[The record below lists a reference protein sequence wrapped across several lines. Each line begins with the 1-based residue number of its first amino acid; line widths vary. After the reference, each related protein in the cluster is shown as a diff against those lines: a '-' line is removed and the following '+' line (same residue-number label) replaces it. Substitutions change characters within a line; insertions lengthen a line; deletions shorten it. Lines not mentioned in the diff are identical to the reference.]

1 MVPRVVLP
9 RGEFLLLLGPLIEPK
24 KAYLCI
30 IKTLFMKHKTLLL
43 TFLVL
48 LPAFLFAG
56 EGMWIPMLL
65 QYNEKEMQE
74 MGMKITADDI
84 YSINHSSLKDAIVL
98 FGGGC
103 TGEIVSDLGLLLTN
117 HHCGYDYIQKHSSV
131 EHDYLTNGFWA
142 MNRGEE
148 LPCPGLSVI
157 FLREMRDV
165 TDQVLKGVSI
175 DMPEDERQ
183 ALVDKNMKSIIAS
196 VEKETPYKVSIK
208 PYFLGNEYY
217 LLLNEVYTDV
227 RLVGCPP
234 SNIGKFGGDTDNWV
248 WPRHT
253 GDFSVFR
260 VYADKDGH
268 PAVYDKDN
276 VPYKPA
282 KHLDISLK
290 GAEEGDFAFVFGYP
304 ARTNEYLPAVAVDQ
318 EANVIDPI
326 MVDLRGK
333 VLDIYNK
340 YQEQDPKVRI
350 QYASKHA
357 GLGNGWKKWMGVTE
371 GINHF
376 HGVQKK
382 HDYENR
388 FQKWVLES
396 RSRHIYVDLLR
407 QFKDNYK
414 ALEPYELAYTYLTE
428 AGLRIELVSF
438 AGRFARLAEV
448 TKDTPQDKVDQMVA
462 NLKTSSAAFFKDY
475 YEPIDREVAVMA
487 LNEYLKAQ
495 PADFRPGF
503 LNDIKDVNEYVDKL
517 FAKSMFTDQA
527 KVNELLN
534 NFSVNKAKKLQK
546 DPALQAYESLM
557 GFFVDEVYKPNATIT
572 ANIDR
577 LRRIYMKG
585 QMEMEPEKRFS
596 PDANF
601 TLRVT
606 YGKVEGF
613 KPKDGM
619 KYKHF
624 TTLEG
629 IMQKGNPDIY
639 DYVVEPRLKELYNKK
654 DYGRYADKD
663 GTMHVAFTASVHT
676 TGGNSGSPILNAEGQ
691 LLGLNFD
698 RCWEG
703 TMSDLIYDPDICR
716 NISVDIRYVLFII
729 DKFAGAG
736 HLVDEMTIVE

>member
-1 MVPRVVLP
+1 MKR
-9 RGEFLLLLGPLIEPK
+9 LLLSFAI
-24 KAYLCI
+24 
-30 IKTLFMKHKTLLL
+30 LL
-43 TFLVL
+43 TS
-48 LPAFLFAG
+48 AMAFAG

-65 QYNEKEMQE
+65 QHNEKEMQE
-74 MGMKITADDI
+74 MGMRITADDI

-103 TGEIVSDLGLLLTN
+103 TGEIVSDYGLLLTN
-117 HHCGYDYIQKHSSV
+117 HHCGYDYIQQHSSV
-131 EHDYLTNGFWA
+131 EHDYLTDGFWA
-142 MNRGEE
+142 MDRSQE

-165 TDQVLKGVSI
+165 TSEVLYQVTD
-175 DMPEDERQ
+175 DMTEEKRQ
-183 ALVDKNMKSIIAS
+183 ANIAENMKRIIAE
-196 VEKETPYKVSIK
+196 VEKETQYKVSIK
-208 PYFLGNEYY
+208 PFFLGNEYY

-268 PAVYDKDN
+268 PAKYSQDN

-282 KHLDISLK
+282 KHLEISLK
-290 GAEEGDFAFVFGYP
+290 GADEGDFAFVFGYP
-304 ARTNEYLPAVAVDQ
+304 ANTNEYLPAIAVDQ

-326 MVDLRGK
+326 AVDLRGK
-333 VLDIYNK
+333 ILDIYNQ
-340 YQEQDPKVRI
+340 YQEQDKKVRI

-382 HDYENR
+382 EAYEREFQDWALGARNR
-388 FQKWVLES
+388 YMY
-396 RSRHIYVDLLR
+396 IDLLKN
-407 QFKDNYK
+407 FKEQYQ
-414 ALEPYELAYTYLTE
+414 ALEPYRVAQTYLTN
-428 AGLRIELVSF
+428 AGMNIEVISF
-438 AGRFARLAEV
+438 AGSFNRLLQV
-448 TKDTPQDKVDQMVA
+448 TKDTPQEEVDKMIA
-462 NLKTSSAAFFKDY
+462 SLKNITKDFFKDY
-475 YEPIDREVAVMA
+475 YQPIDEDVAKAM
-487 LNEYLKAQ
+487 LTEYLNHQ

-503 LNDIKDVNEYVDKL
+503 LNEITDVNAYVEKL
-517 FAKSMFTDQA
+517 FDKTMFVSEE
-527 KVNELLN
+527 KVNAYLDG
-534 NFSVNKAKKLQK
+534 FKASKAKKLLK
-546 DPALQAYESLM
+546 DPAMKAYQSLM
-557 GFFVDEVYKPNATIT
+557 GFYRYEIMPKVNPINKELS
-572 ANIDR
+572 R
-577 LRRIYMKG
+577 LQRVYMKG
-585 QMEMEPEKRFS
+585 QMAMEPEKRFS

-606 YGKVEGF
+606 YGRVEGF
-613 KPKDGM
+613 KPQDG
-619 KYKHF
+619 KNFRHF

-629 IMQKGNPDIY
+629 IMEKENPDIY
-639 DYVVEPRLKELYNKK
+639 DYVVEPKLKELYRRK

-676 TGGNSGSPILNAEGQ
+676 TGGNSGSPILNADGQ

-729 DKFAGAG
+729 DKFAGAKN
-736 HLVDEMTIVE
+736 LIAEMDIIE

>member
-1 MVPRVVLP
+1 MKR
-9 RGEFLLLLGPLIEPK
+9 LLLSFAI
-24 KAYLCI
+24 
-30 IKTLFMKHKTLLL
+30 LL
-43 TFLVL
+43 TS
-48 LPAFLFAG
+48 AMAFAG

-65 QYNEKEMQE
+65 QHNEKEMQE
-74 MGMKITADDI
+74 MGMRITADDI

-103 TGEIVSDLGLLLTN
+103 TGEIVSDYGLLLTN
-117 HHCGYDYIQKHSSV
+117 HHCGYDYIQQHSSV
-131 EHDYLTNGFWA
+131 EHDYLTDGFWA
-142 MNRGEE
+142 MDRSQE

-165 TDQVLKGVSI
+165 TSEVLYQVTD
-175 DMPEDERQ
+175 DMTEEKRQ
-183 ALVDKNMKSIIAS
+183 ASIAENMKRIIAE
-196 VEKETPYKVSIK
+196 VEKETQYKVSIK
-208 PYFLGNEYY
+208 PFFLGNEYY

-268 PAVYDKDN
+268 PAKYSQDN

-282 KHLDISLK
+282 KHLEISMK
-290 GAEEGDFAFVFGYP
+290 GADEGDFAFVFGYP
-304 ARTNEYLPAVAVDQ
+304 ANTNEYLPAIAVDQ

-326 MVDLRGK
+326 AVDLRGK
-333 VLDIYNK
+333 ILDIYNQ
-340 YQEQDPKVRI
+340 YQEQDKKVRI

-382 HDYENR
+382 EAYEREFQDWALGARNR
-388 FQKWVLES
+388 YMY
-396 RSRHIYVDLLR
+396 IDLLKN
-407 QFKDNYK
+407 FKEQYQ
-414 ALEPYELAYTYLTE
+414 ALEPYRVAQTYLTN
-428 AGLRIELVSF
+428 AGMNIEVISF
-438 AGRFARLAEV
+438 AGSFNRLLQV
-448 TKDTPQDKVDQMVA
+448 TKDTPQEEVDKMIA
-462 NLKTSSAAFFKDY
+462 SLKNITKDFFKDY
-475 YEPIDREVAVMA
+475 YQPIDEDVAKAM
-487 LNEYLKAQ
+487 LTEYLNHQ

-503 LNDIKDVNEYVDKL
+503 LNEITDVNAYVEKL
-517 FAKSMFTDQA
+517 FDKTMFVSEE
-527 KVNELLN
+527 KVNAYLDG
-534 NFSVNKAKKLQK
+534 FKASKAKKLLK
-546 DPALQAYESLM
+546 DPAMKAYQSLM
-557 GFFVDEVYKPNATIT
+557 GFYRYEIMPKVNPINKELS
-572 ANIDR
+572 R
-577 LRRIYMKG
+577 LQRVYMKG
-585 QMEMEPEKRFS
+585 QMAMEPEKRFS

-606 YGKVEGF
+606 YGRVEGF
-613 KPKDGM
+613 KPQDG
-619 KYKHF
+619 KNFRHF

-629 IMQKGNPDIY
+629 IMEKENPDIY
-639 DYVVEPRLKELYNKK
+639 DYVVEPKLKELYRRK

-676 TGGNSGSPILNAEGQ
+676 TGGNSGSPILNADGQ

-729 DKFAGAG
+729 DKFAGAKN
-736 HLVDEMTIVE
+736 LIAEMDIIE

>member
-1 MVPRVVLP
+1 MKRF
-9 RGEFLLLLGPLIEPK
+9 RLLT
-24 KAYLCI
+24 
-30 IKTLFMKHKTLLL
+30 TLFILFPT
-43 TFLVL
+43 
-48 LPAFLFAG
+48 FLFAG

-74 MGMKITADDI
+74 MGMRITAEDI

-103 TGEIVSDLGLLLTN
+103 TGEIVSDYGLLLTN
-117 HHCGYDYIQKHSSV
+117 HHCGYDDIQKHSSV

-142 MNRGEE
+142 MNRSEE

-165 TDQVLKGVSI
+165 TDRVLAGTNI

-183 ALVDKNMKSIIAS
+183 AIINKNMKQVIAE
-196 VEKETPYKVSIK
+196 VEKETTYKASIK
-208 PYFLGNEYY
+208 PFFLGNEYY
-217 LLLNEVYTDV
+217 LLLNETYTDV

-253 GDFSVFR
+253 GDFSIFR

-268 PAVYDKDN
+268 PADYSRDN

-290 GAEEGDFAFVFGYP
+290 GANEGDFAFVFGYP

-318 EANVIDPI
+318 EANLIDPI

-350 QYASKHA
+350 QYAAKHA
-357 GLGNGWKKWMGVTE
+357 GIGNGWKKWMGVTE

-376 HGVQKK
+376 HGIEKK
-382 HDYENR
+382 NDYETR
-388 FQKWVLES
+388 FYDWAMQS
-396 RSRHIYVDLLR
+396 RSRYMYVNLLK
-407 QFKDNYK
+407 QFKDSYTELK
-414 ALEPYELAYTYLTE
+414 PYQLAYTYMAE
-428 AGLRIELVSF
+428 AGMRIELINF
-438 AGRFARLAEV
+438 AGRFARLADMD
-448 TKDTPQDKVDQMVA
+448 KDTPQEQIDNMIASLKSTAA
-462 NLKTSSAAFFKDY
+462 NFFKDY
-475 YEPIDREVAVMA
+475 YMPIDKEVAAMM
-487 LNEYLKAQ
+487 LKEYLKAQ
-495 PADFRPGF
+495 PADFRPSF
-503 LNDIKDVNEYVDKL
+503 LNDIKDVDEFVEQMFK
-517 FAKSMFTDQA
+517 KSMFTDEA
-527 KVNELLN
+527 RVNDYLDNFKPSKV
-534 NFSVNKAKKLQK
+534 KKLQN
-546 DPALQAYESLM
+546 DPAMKAYQSLI
-557 GFFVDEVYKPNATIT
+557 GFYRDEVYDHIVSIN

-613 KPKDGM
+613 KPQDG
-619 KYKHF
+619 KTYRHF

-629 IMQKGNPDIY
+629 IMQKENPDIY
-639 DYVVEPRLKELYNKK
+639 DYVVEPRLKQLYNTK

-676 TGGNSGSPILNAEGQ
+676 TGGNSGSPILNADGQ

-736 HLVDEMTIVE
+736 HLIDEMTIVE

>member
-1 MVPRVVLP
+1 
-9 RGEFLLLLGPLIEPK
+9 
-24 KAYLCI
+24 
-30 IKTLFMKHKTLLL
+30 MKHLHYIITLIL
-43 TFLVL
+43 TLSVGI
-48 LPAFLFAG
+48 AKAG

-74 MGMKITADDI
+74 MGMRITADDI

-103 TGEIVSDLGLLLTN
+103 TGEIVSDQGLLLTN
-117 HHCGYDYIQKHSSV
+117 HHCGYGYIQKHSSV

-165 TDQVLKGVSI
+165 TEKILYNIDV

-183 ALVDKNMKSIIAS
+183 AKIDENMKKLIAKF
-196 VEKETPYKVSIK
+196 EKETNYKVSIK
-208 PYFLGNEYY
+208 PFFLGNEYY
-217 LLLNEVYTDV
+217 LLFNEEYTDV

-290 GAEEGDFAFVFGYP
+290 GADEGDFAFVFGYP

-318 EANVIDPI
+318 EANLIDPI
-326 MVDLRGK
+326 TVDLRGK

-350 QYASKHA
+350 QYAAKHA
-357 GLGNGWKKWMGVTE
+357 NIGNGWKKWMGVTE

-376 HGVQKK
+376 HGVEKK
-382 HDYENR
+382 QAFEKDFYDWAM
-388 FQKWVLES
+388 QS
-396 RSRHIYVDLLR
+396 RSRYMYVNLLR
-407 QFKDNYK
+407 QFDESYK
-414 ALEPYELAYTYLTE
+414 QLEPYELAYTYLAE

-438 AGRFARLAEV
+438 AGRFARLSEV
-448 TKDTPQDKVDQMVA
+448 TKDTPQEDIDKMVN
-462 NLKTSSAAFFKDY
+462 NLKPTVESFFKDY
-475 YEPIDREVAVMA
+475 YAPIDKEVAAM
-487 LNEYLKAQ
+487 LLKEYLKAQ
-495 PADFRPGF
+495 PAEFRPAF
-503 LNDIKDVNEYVDKL
+503 LNDIKDVDEYVDKL
-517 FAKSMFTDQA
+517 FTKSIFTDES
-527 KVNELLN
+527 KVNDLLD
-534 NFSVNKAKKLQK
+534 NFKANKAKKLAN
-546 DPALQAYESLM
+546 DPALKVYQSLI
-557 GFFVDEVYKPNATIT
+557 GFYRNEVYDHISSIN

-577 LRRIYMKG
+577 LRRVYMKG
-585 QMEMEPEKRFS
+585 QMEMQPEKRLF

-606 YGKVEGF
+606 YGKIEGF
-613 KPKDGM
+613 KPQDG
-619 KYKHF
+619 KTYRHF

-629 IMQKGNPDIY
+629 IMEKENPDIY
-639 DYVVEPRLKELYNKK
+639 DYVVEPRLKELYNRK

-676 TGGNSGSPILNAEGQ
+676 TGGNSGSPILNADGQ

-729 DKFAGAG
+729 DKFAGAS
-736 HLVDEMTIVE
+736 HLIDEMTIVE

>member
-1 MVPRVVLP
+1 
-9 RGEFLLLLGPLIEPK
+9 
-24 KAYLCI
+24 
-30 IKTLFMKHKTLLL
+30 MKRLHIFTLL
-43 TFLVL
+43 FVIF
-48 LPAFLFAG
+48 PSFLFAG

-74 MGMKITADDI
+74 MGMRITADDI

-103 TGEIVSDLGLLLTN
+103 TGEIVSNQGLLLTN

-165 TDQVLKGVSI
+165 TEKILHNIDI

-183 ALVDKNMKSIIAS
+183 AKIDENVKKLVAEF
-196 VEKETPYKVSIK
+196 EKQTDYKVSIK
-208 PYFLGNEYY
+208 PFFLGNEYY
-217 LLLNEVYTDV
+217 MLFNETYTDV

-253 GDFSVFR
+253 GDFSIFR

-268 PAVYDKDN
+268 PAAYSEDN

-318 EANVIDPI
+318 EANLIDPVT
-326 MVDLRGK
+326 VDLRGK
-333 VLDIYNK
+333 VLDIYNR

-357 GLGNGWKKWMGVTE
+357 GIGNGWKKWMGVTE

-376 HGVQKK
+376 RGVEKK
-382 HDYENR
+382 EAYEKGFQEWALAARNR
-388 FQKWVLES
+388 YMY
-396 RSRHIYVDLLR
+396 IDLLR

-414 ALEPYELAYTYLTE
+414 QLEPYQLAYTYVAE

-438 AGRFARLAEV
+438 AGRFARLSEV
-448 TKDTPQDKVDQMVA
+448 TKDTPQEDIDRMLHQ
-462 NLKTSSAAFFKDY
+462 LKGTSENFFKDY
-475 YEPIDREVAVMA
+475 YEPIDRDVAKM
-487 LNEYLKAQ
+487 LLKEYLEAQ
-495 PADFRPGF
+495 STDFRPTF
-503 LNDIKDVNEYVDKL
+503 LNDIKDVDSYVDKL
-517 FAKSMFTDQA
+517 FDKTMFTDEA
-527 KVNELLN
+527 KVTALLD
-534 NFSVNKAKKLQK
+534 NFKAKDAKKLAN
-546 DPALQAYESLM
+546 DPAMKVYQSLI
-557 GFFVDEVYKPNATIT
+557 GFFRNEVHGKMASIT
-572 ANIDR
+572 ADNDR

-585 QMEMEPEKRFS
+585 QMEMQPEKRFS

-606 YGKVEGF
+606 YGRVEGF
-613 KPKDGM
+613 RPKDGM

-629 IMQKGNPDIY
+629 IMQKENPDIY

-676 TGGNSGSPILNAEGQ
+676 TGGNSGSPILNADGQ

-736 HLVDEMTIVE
+736 HLIDEMTIVE

>member
-1 MVPRVVLP
+1 MKR
-9 RGEFLLLLGPLIEPK
+9 LLLSFAI
-24 KAYLCI
+24 
-30 IKTLFMKHKTLLL
+30 LL
-43 TFLVL
+43 TS
-48 LPAFLFAG
+48 AMAFAG

-65 QYNEKEMQE
+65 QHNEKEMQE
-74 MGMKITADDI
+74 MGMRITADDI

-103 TGEIVSDLGLLLTN
+103 TGEIVSDYGLLLTN
-117 HHCGYDYIQKHSSV
+117 HHCGYDYIQQHSSV
-131 EHDYLTNGFWA
+131 EHDYLTDGFWA
-142 MNRGEE
+142 MDRSQE

-165 TDQVLKGVSI
+165 TSEMLYQVTD
-175 DMPEDERQ
+175 DMTEEKRQ
-183 ALVDKNMKSIIAS
+183 ASIAENMKRIIAE
-196 VEKETPYKVSIK
+196 VEKETQYKVSIK
-208 PYFLGNEYY
+208 PFFLGNEYY

-268 PAVYDKDN
+268 PAKYSQDN

-282 KHLDISLK
+282 KHLEISLK
-290 GAEEGDFAFVFGYP
+290 GADEGDFAFVFGYP
-304 ARTNEYLPAVAVDQ
+304 ANTNEYLPAIAVDQ

-326 MVDLRGK
+326 AVDLRGK
-333 VLDIYNK
+333 ILDIYNQ
-340 YQEQDPKVRI
+340 YQEQDKKVRI

-382 HDYENR
+382 EAYEREFQDWALGARNR
-388 FQKWVLES
+388 YMY
-396 RSRHIYVDLLR
+396 IDLLKN
-407 QFKDNYK
+407 FKEQYQ
-414 ALEPYELAYTYLTE
+414 ALEPYRVAQTYLTN
-428 AGLRIELVSF
+428 AGMNIEVISF
-438 AGRFARLAEV
+438 AGSFNRLLQV
-448 TKDTPQDKVDQMVA
+448 TKDTPQEEVDKMIA
-462 NLKTSSAAFFKDY
+462 SLKNITKDFFKDY
-475 YEPIDREVAVMA
+475 YQPIDEDVAKAM
-487 LNEYLKAQ
+487 LTEYLNHQ

-503 LNDIKDVNEYVDKL
+503 LNEITDVNAYVEKL
-517 FAKSMFTDQA
+517 FDKTMFVSEE
-527 KVNELLN
+527 KVNAYLDG
-534 NFSVNKAKKLQK
+534 FKASKAKKLLK
-546 DPALQAYESLM
+546 DPAMKAYQSLM
-557 GFFVDEVYKPNATIT
+557 GFYRYEIMPKVNPINKELS
-572 ANIDR
+572 R
-577 LRRIYMKG
+577 LQRVYMKG
-585 QMEMEPEKRFS
+585 QMAMEPEKRFS

-606 YGKVEGF
+606 YGRVEGF
-613 KPKDGM
+613 KPQDG
-619 KYKHF
+619 KNFRHF

-629 IMQKGNPDIY
+629 IMEKENPDIY
-639 DYVVEPRLKELYNKK
+639 DYVVEPKLKELYRRK

-676 TGGNSGSPILNAEGQ
+676 TGGNSGSPILNADGQ

-729 DKFAGAG
+729 DKFAGAKN
-736 HLVDEMTIVE
+736 LIAEMDIIE

>member
-1 MVPRVVLP
+1 
-9 RGEFLLLLGPLIEPK
+9 
-24 KAYLCI
+24 
-30 IKTLFMKHKTLLL
+30 
-43 TFLVL
+43 
-48 LPAFLFAG
+48 
-56 EGMWIPMLL
+56 
-65 QYNEKEMQE
+65 
-74 MGMKITADDI
+74 
-84 YSINHSSLKDAIVL
+84 
-98 FGGGC
+98 
-103 TGEIVSDLGLLLTN
+103 
-117 HHCGYDYIQKHSSV
+117 
-131 EHDYLTNGFWA
+131 
-142 MNRGEE
+142 
-148 LPCPGLSVI
+148 
-157 FLREMRDV
+157 
-165 TDQVLKGVSI
+165 
-175 DMPEDERQ
+175 
-183 ALVDKNMKSIIAS
+183 
-196 VEKETPYKVSIK
+196 
-208 PYFLGNEYY
+208 LGNEYY

-253 GDFSVFR
+253 GDFSIFR
-260 VYADKDGH
+260 VYADKDSH

-318 EANVIDPI
+318 EANLIDPI

-333 VLDIYNK
+333 VLNIYNK

-388 FQKWVLES
+388 FYNWVMES
-396 RSRHIYVDLLR
+396 RSRYMYANLLKD
-407 QFKDNYK
+407 FKQNYME
-414 ALEPYELAYTYLTE
+414 LEPYELAYTYLAE

-438 AGRFARLAEV
+438 AGRFTRLSEV
-448 TKDTPQDKVDQMVA
+448 TKDTPQENIDKMIA
-462 NLKTSSAAFFKDY
+462 NLKASSASFYKDY
-475 YEPIDREVAVMA
+475 YEPIDREVAAM
-487 LNEYLKAQ
+487 LLKEYLKAQ
-495 PADFRPGF
+495 PADFRPDF
-503 LNDIKDVNEYVDKL
+503 LNDIKDVDEYVDKL
-517 FAKSMFTDQA
+517 FTKSMFTDQA
-527 KVNELLN
+527 KVNELLD
-534 NFSVNKAKKLQK
+534 NFKPNKAKKLAN
-546 DPALQAYESLM
+546 DPAMQVYQSLI
-557 GFFVDEVYKPNATIT
+557 GFYRNEVYDHISSLN

-619 KYKHF
+619 KYRHF

-629 IMQKGNPDIY
+629 IMQKENPDIY

-663 GTMHVAFTASVHT
+663 GSMHVAFTASVHT

-736 HLVDEMTIVE
+736 HLIDEMTIVE

>member
-1 MVPRVVLP
+1 MKRL
-9 RGEFLLLLGPLIEPK
+9 RLL
-24 KAYLCI
+24 
-30 IKTLFMKHKTLLL
+30 TTLLVL
-43 TFLVL
+43 FPTFLI
-48 LPAFLFAG
+48 AG

-74 MGMKITADDI
+74 MGMRITAEDI

-103 TGEIVSDLGLLLTN
+103 TGEIVSDFGLLLTN
-117 HHCGYDYIQKHSSV
+117 HHCGYDDIQKHSSV

-165 TDQVLKGVSI
+165 TDRVLVGTNI

-183 ALVDKNMKSIIAS
+183 AIINKNMKQVIAE
-196 VEKETPYKVSIK
+196 VEKETTYKASIK
-208 PYFLGNEYY
+208 PFFLGNEYY
-217 LLLNEVYTDV
+217 LLLNETYTDV

-253 GDFSVFR
+253 GDFSIFR

-268 PAVYDKDN
+268 PADYSRDN

-290 GAEEGDFAFVFGYP
+290 GADEGDFAFVFGYP

-318 EANVIDPI
+318 EANLIDPI

-350 QYASKHA
+350 QYAAKHA
-357 GLGNGWKKWMGVTE
+357 SIGNGWKKWMGVTE

-376 HGVQKK
+376 HGIEKK
-382 HDYENR
+382 NDYETR
-388 FQKWVLES
+388 FHDWAMQS
-396 RSRHIYVDLLR
+396 RSRYMYVNLLK
-407 QFKDNYK
+407 QFKDSYTELK
-414 ALEPYELAYTYLTE
+414 PYQLAYTYLAE
-428 AGLRIELVSF
+428 AGLRIELINF
-438 AGRFARLAEV
+438 AGRFENLADV
-448 TKDTPQDKVDQMVA
+448 TKDTPQDEIDRMRRQ
-462 NLKTSSAAFFKDY
+462 LKGSAANFFKNY
-475 YEPIDREVAVMA
+475 HAPIDKEVAAM
-487 LNEYLKAQ
+487 LLKEYIKAQ
-495 PADFRPGF
+495 PADFRPDF
-503 LNDIKDVNEYVDKL
+503 LNDIKDVDAYVDNL
-517 FAKSMFTDQA
+517 FAKSIFADEA
-527 KVNELLN
+527 KLNDLLD
-534 NFSVNKAKKLQK
+534 NFKPNKAKKMQN
-546 DPALQAYESLM
+546 DPAMKAYQSLI
-557 GFFVDEVYKPNATIT
+557 GFYRDEVYDPIVGIN

-585 QMEMEPEKRFS
+585 QMEMEPDKRFS

-613 KPKDGM
+613 KPQDG
-619 KYKHF
+619 KTYKHF

-629 IMQKGNPDIY
+629 IMQKENPDIY
-639 DYVVEPRLKELYNKK
+639 DYVVEPRLKQLYNTK

-676 TGGNSGSPILNAEGQ
+676 TGGNSGSPILNADGQ

-729 DKFAGAG
+729 DKFAGAS
-736 HLVDEMTIVE
+736 HLIDEMTIVE

>member
-1 MVPRVVLP
+1 MKKFRLLFF
-9 RGEFLLLLGPLIEPK
+9 FLIVSVT
-24 KAYLCI
+24 A
-30 IKTLFMKHKTLLL
+30 
-43 TFLVL
+43 
-48 LPAFLFAG
+48 FAG

-74 MGMKITADDI
+74 MGMRITADDI

-103 TGEIVSDLGLLLTN
+103 TGEIVSDYGLLLTN

-131 EHDYLTNGFWA
+131 EHDYLTDGFWA
-142 MNRGEE
+142 MDRSQE

-165 TDQVLKGVSI
+165 TDQVLYQVTD
-175 DMPEDERQ
+175 DMTEAKRQ
-183 ALVDKNMKSIIAS
+183 ANISENMKRIIAE
-196 VEKETPYKVSIK
+196 VEKETSYKVSIK
-208 PYFLGNEYY
+208 PFFLGNQYY

-268 PAVYDKDN
+268 PADYSADN
-276 VPYKPA
+276 IPYKPA
-282 KHLDISLK
+282 QHLEISLK
-290 GAEEGDFAFVFGYP
+290 GADEGDFAFVFGYP
-304 ARTNEYLPAVAVDQ
+304 ARTSEYLPAIAVDQ

-326 MVDLRGK
+326 AVDLRGK
-333 VLDIYNK
+333 ILDIYNE
-340 YQEQDPKVRI
+340 YQEQDKKVRI

-357 GLGNGWKKWMGVTE
+357 GLGNGWKKWMGVIE

-376 HGVQKK
+376 HGVEKK
-382 HDYENR
+382 QAYEKTFMDWCNA
-388 FQKWVLES
+388 S
-396 RSRHIYVDLLR
+396 RQRYAYIGLLR
-407 QFKDNYK
+407 AFEKQYK
-414 ALEPYELAYTYLTE
+414 ALEPYRVAYTYFTN
-428 AGLRIELVSF
+428 AGLNIELIEF
-438 AGRFARLAEV
+438 AGSFNRLSQV
-448 TKDTPQDKVDQMVA
+448 TKETPQEEIDKQVA
-462 NLKTSSAAFFKDY
+462 SLKKATEAFFKDY
-475 YEPIDREVAVMA
+475 YQPIDEAVAKRM
-487 LNEYLKAQ
+487 LTEYLKQ
-495 PADFRPGF
+495 PADFRPAF
-503 LNDIKDVNEYVDKL
+503 LNDIKDVDAFVEQL
-517 FAKSMFTDQA
+517 FQKSMFVSQD
-527 KVNELLN
+527 KVNAFLDG
-534 NFSVNKAKKLQK
+534 FKASKAKKLQK
-546 DPALQAYESLM
+546 DPALKAFQSMLDFYVKDVNPKMAPINKELDSLQ
-557 GFFVDEVYKPNATIT
+557 
-572 ANIDR
+572 R
-577 LRRIYMKG
+577 LYMRG
-585 QMEMEPEKRFS
+585 QMLMEPERRFS

-613 KPKDGM
+613 KPQDG
-619 KYKHF
+619 KQYRHF

-629 IMQKGNPDIY
+629 IMEKENPDIY
-639 DYVVEPRLKELYNKK
+639 DYVVEPKLKELYRKK

-676 TGGNSGSPILNAEGQ
+676 TGGNSGSPILNADGQ

-703 TMSDLIYDPDICR
+703 TMSDLVYDPAICR

-729 DKFAGAG
+729 DKFAGAK
-736 HLVDEMTIVE
+736 HLVDEMTIAE

>member
-1 MVPRVVLP
+1 MKRIT
-9 RGEFLLLLGPLIEPK
+9 LI
-24 KAYLCI
+24 I
-30 IKTLFMKHKTLLL
+30 TLILTLS
-43 TFLVL
+43 VGIVR
-48 LPAFLFAG
+48 AG

-74 MGMKITADDI
+74 MGMKITAEDI

-103 TGEIVSDLGLLLTN
+103 TGEIVSDYGLLLTN
-117 HHCGYDYIQKHSSV
+117 HHCGYDYIQRHSSV

-165 TDQVLKGVSI
+165 TEQVLEGVTV
-175 DMPEDERQ
+175 DMPEAERKAKIDE
-183 ALVDKNMKSIIAS
+183 NMKKLVTAF
-196 VEKETPYKVSIK
+196 EKETKYKVSIK
-208 PYFLGNEYY
+208 PFFLGNEYY
-217 LLLNEVYTDV
+217 VLFNEVYTDV

-253 GDFSVFR
+253 GDFSIFR

-318 EANVIDPI
+318 EANLIDPI

-333 VLDIYNK
+333 VLNIYNK

-376 HGVQKK
+376 HGVEKK
-382 HDYENR
+382 RDYENR
-388 FQKWVLES
+388 FYDWVMQS
-396 RSRHIYVDLLR
+396 RSRYMYANLLKD
-407 QFKDNYK
+407 FKQNYK
-414 ALEPYELAYTYLTE
+414 ELEPYELAYTYMAE
-428 AGLRIELVSF
+428 AGLRIELVNF
-438 AGRFARLAEV
+438 AGRFGRLSEV
-448 TKDTPQDKVDQMVA
+448 TKDTPQENIDKMVA
-462 NLKTSSAAFFKDY
+462 NLKASSASFYKDY
-475 YEPIDREVAVMA
+475 YEPIDREVAAM
-487 LNEYLKAQ
+487 LLSEYLKAQ
-495 PADFRPGF
+495 PADFRPAF
-503 LNDIKDVNEYVDKL
+503 LNDIKDVNEFVDKL
-517 FAKSMFTDQA
+517 FAKSMFTDEQ
-527 KVNELLN
+527 KVNALLD
-534 NFSVNKAKKLQK
+534 NFKVKDAKKLAN
-546 DPALQAYESLM
+546 DPAMQVYQSLI
-557 GFFVDEVYKPNATIT
+557 GFYRSEVSDHISSLNAD
-572 ANIDR
+572 IDR

-613 KPKDGM
+613 RPKDGM

-629 IMQKGNPDIY
+629 IMQKENPDIY
-639 DYVVEPRLKELYNKK
+639 DYVVEPRLKQLYNNK

-676 TGGNSGSPILNAEGQ
+676 TGGNSGNPILNAEGQ

-736 HLVDEMTIVE
+736 HLIDEMTIVE

>member
-1 MVPRVVLP
+1 MKKLP
-9 RGEFLLLLGPLIEPK
+9 FL
-24 KAYLCI
+24 
-30 IKTLFMKHKTLLL
+30 TLL
-43 TFLVL
+43 VL
-48 LPAFLFAG
+48 FPAFLFAG

-74 MGMKITADDI
+74 MGMRITADDI

-103 TGEIVSDLGLLLTN
+103 TGEIVSDQGLLLTN
-117 HHCGYDYIQKHSSV
+117 HHCGYGYIQRHSSV

-142 MNRGEE
+142 MNRDEE

-165 TDQVLKGVSI
+165 TAQVLDGI
-175 DMPEDERQ
+175 DIEMAEADRQ
-183 ALVDKNMKSIIAS
+183 AKVDANIKKIVAA
-196 VEKETPYKVSIK
+196 VEKETAYKVSVK
-208 PYFLGNEYY
+208 PFFLGNEYY
-217 LLLNEVYTDV
+217 LLLEETYTDV

-253 GDFSVFR
+253 GDFSIFR

-268 PAVYDKDN
+268 PADYSHDN

-290 GAEEGDFAFVFGYP
+290 GADEGDFAFVFGYP
-304 ARTNEYLPAVAVDQ
+304 ARTSEYLPAVAVDQ

-326 MVDLRGK
+326 VVDLRGK

-357 GLGNGWKKWMGVTE
+357 GIGNGWKKWMGVTE

-376 HGVQKK
+376 HGVEKK
-382 HDYENR
+382 HAFEGEFQQWVVGARNR
-388 FQKWVLES
+388 YMYL
-396 RSRHIYVDLLR
+396 DLLN
-407 QFKDNYK
+407 QFKKNYK
-414 ALEPYELAYTYLTE
+414 ELEPYQLAYTYVAE

-438 AGRFARLAEV
+438 AGRFAKLSEV
-448 TKDTPQDKVDQMVA
+448 TKDTPQDDIDKSVA
-462 NLKTSSAAFFKDY
+462 SLKTAAESFFKDY
-475 YEPIDREVAVMA
+475 YQPIDRDVAKMLLA
-487 LNEYLKAQ
+487 EYLKAQ
-495 PADFRPGF
+495 PADFRPAF
-503 LNDIKDVNEYVDKL
+503 LNDIKDVDDYVDKL
-517 FAKSMFTDQA
+517 FDKSMFTDEA
-527 KVNELLN
+527 KVNALLDG
-534 NFSVNKAKKLQK
+534 FKAKDAKKLAN
-546 DPALQAYESLM
+546 DPAMKVYQSLI
-557 GFFVDEVYKPNATIT
+557 GFFRNEVHGHIAAIGSDNA
-572 ANIDR
+572 R
-577 LRRIYMKG
+577 LQRLYMKG
-585 QMEMEPEKRFS
+585 QMEMQPDKRFS

-629 IMQKGNPDIY
+629 IMQKENPDIY
-639 DYVVEPRLKELYNKK
+639 DYVVEPRLKELYINK

-676 TGGNSGSPILNAEGQ
+676 TGGNSGSPILNADGH

-736 HLVDEMTIVE
+736 HLIDEMTIVE

>member
-1 MVPRVVLP
+1 MKR
-9 RGEFLLLLGPLIEPK
+9 LLLSLAI
-24 KAYLCI
+24 
-30 IKTLFMKHKTLLL
+30 LL
-43 TFLVL
+43 TS
-48 LPAFLFAG
+48 AMAFAG

-74 MGMKITADDI
+74 MGMRITADDI

-103 TGEIVSDLGLLLTN
+103 TGEIVSDYGLLLTN
-117 HHCGYDYIQKHSSV
+117 HHCGYDWIQKHSSV
-131 EHDYLTNGFWA
+131 EHDYLTDGFWA
-142 MNRGEE
+142 MDRSQE
-148 LPCPGLSVI
+148 LPCPGLTVTI
-157 FLREMRDV
+157 LREMRDV
-165 TDQVLKGVSI
+165 TDQVLYHVTEEMTEEK
-175 DMPEDERQ
+175 RQ
-183 ALVDKNMKSIIAS
+183 ATIDQAIKDIIAE
-196 VEKETPYKVSIK
+196 VEKTTNYKVSIK
-208 PYFLGNEYY
+208 PFFLGNEYY
-217 LLLNEVYTDV
+217 LLLNEVFRDV

-268 PAVYDKDN
+268 PANYSADN

-282 KHLDISLK
+282 KHLEISLK
-290 GAEEGDFAFVFGYP
+290 GADEGDFAFVFGYP
-304 ARTNEYLPAVAVDQ
+304 ARTSEYLPAVAVDQ

-326 MVDLRGK
+326 AVDLRGK
-333 VLDIYNK
+333 ILDVYNT
-340 YQEQDPKVRI
+340 YQEKDRKVRI

-376 HGVQKK
+376 HGVEKKRFYEESFQEWCLASRQRYLYINLLKDFEQK
-382 HDYENR
+382 
-388 FQKWVLES
+388 
-396 RSRHIYVDLLR
+396 
-407 QFKDNYK
+407 YK
-414 ALEPYELAYTYLTE
+414 ELEPYRVAYTYLSN
-428 AGLRIELVSF
+428 AGLNIEIVAF
-438 AGRFARLAEV
+438 AGKFNKLSEV
-448 TKDTPQDKVDQMVA
+448 TSDTPQEEVDKMLA
-462 NLKTSSAAFFKDY
+462 SLRKASETFFKDY
-475 YEPIDREVAVMA
+475 YQPIDEEVARTMLA
-487 LNEYLKAQ
+487 EYLNNQ

-503 LNDIKDVNEYVDKL
+503 LNDIKDVDDYVKTL
-517 FAKSMFTDQA
+517 FSKSMFTDEE
-527 KVNELLN
+527 KVN
-534 NFSVNKAKKLQK
+534 NFIDNFKPSKAKKLQK
-546 DPALQAYESLM
+546 DPALIAYQSLIN
-557 GFFVDEVYKPNATIT
+557 FYSEEVNPKMSAINNDLA
-572 ANIDR
+572 R
-577 LRRIYMKG
+577 LQRLYMKG
-585 QMEMEPEKRFS
+585 QMLMEPEKRFS

-613 KPKDGM
+613 KPQDG
-619 KYKHF
+619 KNFRHF

-629 IMQKGNPDIY
+629 IMEKENPDIY
-639 DYVVEPRLKELYNKK
+639 DYVVEPKLKELYNNK

-676 TGGNSGSPILNAEGQ
+676 TGGNSGSPILNADGQ

-703 TMSDLIYDPDICR
+703 TMSDLVYDPDICR

-729 DKFAGAG
+729 DKFAGAKN
-736 HLVDEMTIVE
+736 LIAEMDIVE

>member
-1 MVPRVVLP
+1 
-9 RGEFLLLLGPLIEPK
+9 
-24 KAYLCI
+24 
-30 IKTLFMKHKTLLL
+30 
-43 TFLVL
+43 
-48 LPAFLFAG
+48 
-56 EGMWIPMLL
+56 MLL

-74 MGMKITADDI
+74 MGMKITAEDI

-103 TGEIVSDLGLLLTN
+103 TGEIVSDYGLLLTN

-131 EHDYLTNGFWA
+131 EHDYLTKGFWA

-165 TDQVLKGVSI
+165 TVEVLEGVTD
-175 DMPEDERQ
+175 DMSEAERQ
-183 ALVDKNMKSIIAS
+183 AKVEANIKVVTKA

-208 PYFLGNEYY
+208 PFFLGNQYY
-217 LLLNEVYTDV
+217 MLLNEVYTDV

-253 GDFSVFR
+253 GDFSIFR

-326 MVDLRGK
+326 TVDLRGK

-357 GLGNGWKKWMGVTE
+357 SLGNGWKKWMGVTE

-376 HGVQKK
+376 HGIEKK
-382 HDYENR
+382 TEYESR
-388 FQKWVLES
+388 FQEWVLAS
-396 RSRHIYVDLLR
+396 RSRHMYIDVLK

-414 ALEPYELAYTYLTE
+414 TLEPYELAYTYLTE

-438 AGRFARLAEV
+438 AGRFARLSEV

-462 NLKTSSAAFFKDY
+462 NLKASAASFFKDY
-475 YEPIDREVAVMA
+475 YEPIDREVAAM
-487 LNEYLKAQ
+487 LLKEYMKAQ
-495 PADFRPGF
+495 PADFRPSF
-503 LNDIKDVNEYVDKL
+503 LNDIKDVDKFVDEL
-517 FAKSMFTDQA
+517 FSKSMFTDEA
-527 KVNELLN
+527 KVTALLD
-534 NFSVNKAKKLQK
+534 NFKVKDAKKLAN
-546 DPALQAYESLM
+546 DPAMKVYQSLIS
-557 GFFVDEVYKPNATIT
+557 FYRDEVYDHISSLNAD
-572 ANIDR
+572 IDR

-585 QMEMEPEKRFS
+585 QMEMEPERRFS

-619 KYKHF
+619 RYKHF

-629 IMQKGNPDIY
+629 IMQKENPDIY
-639 DYVVEPRLKELYNKK
+639 DYVVEPRLKELYNNK

-736 HLVDEMTIVE
+736 HLIDEMTIVE

>member
-1 MVPRVVLP
+1 MKR
-9 RGEFLLLLGPLIEPK
+9 LLLSLAI
-24 KAYLCI
+24 
-30 IKTLFMKHKTLLL
+30 LL
-43 TFLVL
+43 TS
-48 LPAFLFAG
+48 AMAFAG

-65 QYNEKEMQE
+65 QYNEQEMQE
-74 MGMKITADDI
+74 MGMRITADDI

-103 TGEIVSDLGLLLTN
+103 TGEIVSDYGLLLTN
-117 HHCGYDYIQKHSSV
+117 HHCGYDYIQQHSSV
-131 EHDYLTNGFWA
+131 EHDYLTDGFWA
-142 MNRGEE
+142 MDRTQE
-148 LPCPGLSVI
+148 LPCPGLTVI

-165 TDQVLKGVSI
+165 TDKVTFNVND
-175 DMPEDERQ
+175 DMEEAERQ
-183 ALVDKNMKSIIAS
+183 RLIDENIKKLVAD
-196 VEKETPYKVSIK
+196 VEKTTNYKVSVK

-217 LLLNEVYTDV
+217 LLLNEEYTDV

-260 VYADKDGH
+260 VYADKEGH
-268 PAVYDKDN
+268 PAPYSPDN

-282 KHLDISLK
+282 KHLEISLK

-304 ARTNEYLPAVAVDQ
+304 ARTSEYLPAVAVDQ

-326 MVDLRGK
+326 AVKLRGEI
-333 VLDIYNK
+333 LDIYNQ
-340 YQEQDPKVRI
+340 YQEKDKKVRI

-376 HGVQKK
+376 HGVEKK
-382 HDYENR
+382 RFYEES
-388 FQKWVLES
+388 FQEWCEKS
-396 RSRHIYVDLLR
+396 RQRYLYIGLLR
-407 QFKDNYK
+407 NFEQKYK
-414 ALEPYELAYTYLTE
+414 ELEPYRVAYTYLTN
-428 AGLRIELVSF
+428 AGLNIEVMAF
-438 AGRFARLAEV
+438 AGNFVKLSQV
-448 TKDTPQDKVDQMVA
+448 TKDTPKDDLIKMVA
-462 NLKTSSAAFFKDY
+462 SLKKTSAAFFKDY
-475 YEPIDREVAVMA
+475 YQPIDKEVARTM
-487 LNEYLKAQ
+487 LKEYLEHQ

-503 LNDIKDVNEYVDKL
+503 LNEIKDVDAYVEQLFEKSL
-517 FAKSMFTDQA
+517 FASEE
-527 KVNELLN
+527 KVNDFLD
-534 NFSVNKAKKLQK
+534 NFKLGKAKKLQK
-546 DPALQAYESLM
+546 DPALMAYQSMMSFYREEINPKM
-557 GFFVDEVYKPNATIT
+557 KPINEELARMQ
-572 ANIDR
+572 R
-577 LRRIYMKG
+577 LYMKG
-585 QMEMEPEKRFS
+585 QMLMEPEKRFS

-613 KPKDGM
+613 RPQDG
-619 KYKHF
+619 KNFRHF

-629 IMQKGNPDIY
+629 IMEKENPDIY
-639 DYVVEPRLKELYNKK
+639 DYVVEPKLKQLYNNK

-676 TGGNSGSPILNAEGQ
+676 TGGNSGSPILNADGQ

-703 TMSDLIYDPDICR
+703 TMSDLVYDPDICR

-729 DKFAGAG
+729 DKFAGAKN
-736 HLVDEMTIVE
+736 LIAEMDIVE

>member
-1 MVPRVVLP
+1 MTT
-9 RGEFLLLLGPLIEPK
+9 I
-24 KAYLCI
+24 
-30 IKTLFMKHKTLLL
+30 
-43 TFLVL
+43 LVL

-103 TGEIVSDLGLLLTN
+103 TGEIVSDQGLLLTN

-165 TDQVLKGVSI
+165 TEKVLFNIDV
-175 DMPEDERQ
+175 DMPEEERKAKVDE
-183 ALVDKNMKSIIAS
+183 NMKKLIAAF
-196 VEKETPYKVSIK
+196 EKETDYKVSIK
-208 PYFLGNEYY
+208 PFFLGNEYY
-217 LLLNEVYTDV
+217 VLFNEVYTDV

-276 VPYKPA
+276 IPYKPA

-290 GAEEGDFAFVFGYP
+290 GADEGDFAFVFGYP

-318 EANVIDPI
+318 EANLIDPI
-326 MVDLRGK
+326 TVDLRGK

-357 GLGNGWKKWMGVTE
+357 GIGNGWKKWMGVTE

-376 HGVQKK
+376 HGVEKK
-382 HDYENR
+382 RAFEEDFYDWAM
-388 FQKWVLES
+388 QS
-396 RSRHIYVDLLR
+396 RSRYMYVNLLKNFE
-407 QFKDNYK
+407 QSYK
-414 ALEPYELAYTYLTE
+414 ALEPYQLAYTYLAE

-438 AGRFARLAEV
+438 AGRFARLSEV
-448 TKDTPQDKVDQMVA
+448 TKDTPQEDIDRMLA
-462 NLKTSSAAFFKDY
+462 ALKTSSANFFKDY
-475 YEPIDREVAVMA
+475 HEPIDREVAAM
-487 LNEYLKAQ
+487 LLTEYLKAQ
-495 PADFRPGF
+495 PADFRPAF
-503 LNDIKDVNEYVDKL
+503 LNDIKDVDAYVDNL
-517 FAKSMFTDQA
+517 FAKSIFTDEA
-527 KVNELLN
+527 KVNALLD
-534 NFSVNKAKKLQK
+534 NFKAKDVKKLQK
-546 DPALQAYESLM
+546 DPALQAYQSLI
-557 GFFVDEVYKPNATIT
+557 GFYRNEVSGKMADLN

-577 LRRIYMKG
+577 MRRLYMKG
-585 QMEMEPEKRFS
+585 QMEMQPDKRLF

-606 YGKVEGF
+606 YGKIEGF
-613 KPKDGM
+613 KPQDG
-619 KYKHF
+619 KTYRHF

-629 IMQKGNPDIY
+629 IMQKENPDIY

-676 TGGNSGSPILNAEGQ
+676 TGGNSGSPILNADGQ

-736 HLVDEMTIVE
+736 HLIDEMTIVE

>member
-1 MVPRVVLP
+1 MKR
-9 RGEFLLLLGPLIEPK
+9 LLLSLAI
-24 KAYLCI
+24 
-30 IKTLFMKHKTLLL
+30 LL
-43 TFLVL
+43 TS
-48 LPAFLFAG
+48 AMAFAG

-65 QYNEKEMQE
+65 QYNDKELQE
-74 MGMKITADDI
+74 MGMRITADDI

-103 TGEIVSDLGLLLTN
+103 TGEIVSDYGLLLTN
-117 HHCGYDYIQKHSSV
+117 HHCGFDYIQKHSSV
-131 EHDYLTNGFWA
+131 EHDYLTDGFWA
-142 MNRGEE
+142 MDRSQE

-165 TDQVLKGVSI
+165 TEKVLFNVTD
-175 DMPEDERQ
+175 DMTEEDRQ
-183 ALVDKNMKSIIAS
+183 ATINENIKKITAE
-196 VEKETPYKVSIK
+196 VEKQTEYKVSIK

-260 VYADKDGH
+260 VYADPDGH
-268 PAVYDKDN
+268 PADYSASN
-276 VPYKPA
+276 IPYRPA
-282 KHLDISLK
+282 KHLEISLK
-290 GAEEGDFAFVFGYP
+290 GADEGDFAFVFGYP
-304 ARTNEYLPAVAVDQ
+304 ARTSEYLPAVAVDQ

-326 MVDLRGK
+326 AVRLRGEI
-333 VLDIYNK
+333 LDIYNT
-340 YQEQDPKVRI
+340 YQEQDKKVRI

-376 HGVQKK
+376 RGVQKK
-382 HDYENR
+382 RFYEESFQEWALGARNR
-388 FQKWVLES
+388 YMY
-396 RSRHIYVDLLR
+396 IDLLKNFE
-407 QFKDNYK
+407 QKYK
-414 ALEPYELAYTYLTE
+414 ELEPYRVAYTYLSN
-428 AGLRIELVSF
+428 AGLNIEIFGF
-438 AGRFARLAEV
+438 AGNFNKLSQV
-448 TKDTPQDKVDQMVA
+448 TKETPQEEIDKMITG
-462 NLKTSSAAFFKDY
+462 LKKATENYFKDY
-475 YEPIDREVAVMA
+475 YQPIDREVARTM
-487 LNEYLKAQ
+487 LKEYLEHQ

-503 LNDIKDVNEYVDKL
+503 LNEIKDVDAYVEQLFEKSL
-517 FAKSMFTDQA
+517 FADKDRVMEFLESFKPS
-527 KVNELLN
+527 KV
-534 NFSVNKAKKLQK
+534 KKLQK
-546 DPALQAYESLM
+546 DPALLAYQSM
-557 GFFVDEVYKPNATIT
+557 IGFYRDEVNPKMGPINKE
-572 ANIDR
+572 IDR
-577 LRRIYMKG
+577 MQRIYMKG
-585 QMEMEPEKRFS
+585 QMAMEPEKRFS

-613 KPKDGM
+613 KPQDG
-619 KYKHF
+619 KNFRHY

-629 IMQKGNPDIY
+629 IMEKENPDIY
-639 DYVVEPRLKELYNKK
+639 DYVVEPKLKALYNSK

-676 TGGNSGSPILNAEGQ
+676 TGGNSGSPILNADGQ

-703 TMSDLIYDPDICR
+703 TMSDLVYDPNICR

-729 DKFAGAG
+729 DKFAGAK
-736 HLVDEMTIVE
+736 HLVNEMTIVE

>member
-1 MVPRVVLP
+1 MKRITLS
-9 RGEFLLLLGPLIEPK
+9 LTLI
-24 KAYLCI
+24 L
-30 IKTLFMKHKTLLL
+30 TLTIG
-43 TFLVL
+43 LVR
-48 LPAFLFAG
+48 AG

-103 TGEIVSDLGLLLTN
+103 TGEIVSDYGLLLTN
-117 HHCGYDYIQKHSSV
+117 HHCGYDHIQKHSSV

-165 TDQVLKGVSI
+165 TEQVLEGVTI

-183 ALVDKNMKSIIAS
+183 AKVDANMKKLIAAF
-196 VEKETPYKVSIK
+196 EKETEYKVSIK
-208 PYFLGNEYY
+208 PFFLGNEYY
-217 LLLNEVYTDV
+217 VLFNEVYTDV

-268 PAVYDKDN
+268 PAAYSKDN

-290 GAEEGDFAFVFGYP
+290 GADEGDFAFVFGYP

-318 EANVIDPI
+318 EANLIDPI
-326 MVDLRGK
+326 AVDLRGK

-357 GLGNGWKKWMGVTE
+357 SIGNGWKKWMGVTE

-382 HDYENR
+382 HDYEAK
-388 FQKWVLES
+388 FQNWVLQS
-396 RSRHIYVDLLR
+396 RSRYMYVDVLK
-407 QFKDNYK
+407 QFKQNYK
-414 ALEPYELAYTYLTE
+414 DLEPYELAYTYLAE
-428 AGLRIELVSF
+428 AGLRIELISF
-438 AGRFARLAEV
+438 AGRFARLSEV
-448 TKDTPQDKVDQMVA
+448 TKETPQEDIDKMLNQ
-462 NLKTSSAAFFKDY
+462 LRGSAANFFKDY
-475 YEPIDREVAVMA
+475 YEPIDREVAAML

-495 PADFRPGF
+495 PADFRPSF

-517 FAKSMFTDQA
+517 FTKSMFTDKD
-527 KVNELLN
+527 KVNDLLD
-534 NFSVNKAKKLQK
+534 NFTVGKAKKLQK

-557 GFFVDEVYKPNATIT
+557 GFFIDEVYKPNADIT

-585 QMEMEPEKRFS
+585 QMEMEPERRFS

-613 KPKDGM
+613 KPQDG
-619 KYKHF
+619 KTYRHF

-629 IMQKGNPDIY
+629 IMQKENPDIY
-639 DYVVEPRLKELYNKK
+639 DYVVEPRLKELYNNK

-736 HLVDEMTIVE
+736 HLIDEMTIVE

>member
-1 MVPRVVLP
+1 
-9 RGEFLLLLGPLIEPK
+9 
-24 KAYLCI
+24 
-30 IKTLFMKHKTLLL
+30 
-43 TFLVL
+43 
-48 LPAFLFAG
+48 
-56 EGMWIPMLL
+56 MWIPMLL

-74 MGMKITADDI
+74 MGMRITADDI

-103 TGEIVSDLGLLLTN
+103 TGEIVSDYGLLLTN
-117 HHCGYDYIQKHSSV
+117 HHCGFDYIQKHSSV
-131 EHDYLTNGFWA
+131 EHDYLTDGFWA
-142 MNRGEE
+142 MDRSQE

-165 TDQVLKGVSI
+165 TEKVLFNVTD
-175 DMPEDERQ
+175 DMTEEDRQ
-183 ALVDKNMKSIIAS
+183 ATINENIKKITAE
-196 VEKETPYKVSIK
+196 VEKQTTYKVSIK

-260 VYADKDGH
+260 VYADPDGH
-268 PAVYDKDN
+268 PADYSASN
-276 VPYKPA
+276 IPYRPA
-282 KHLDISLK
+282 KHLEISLK
-290 GAEEGDFAFVFGYP
+290 GADEGDFAFVFGYP
-304 ARTNEYLPAVAVDQ
+304 ARTSEYLPAVAVDQ

-326 MVDLRGK
+326 AVRLRGEI
-333 VLDIYNK
+333 LDIYNT
-340 YQEQDPKVRI
+340 YQEQDKKVRI

-376 HGVQKK
+376 RGVQKK
-382 HDYENR
+382 RYYEESFQEWALGARNR
-388 FQKWVLES
+388 YMY
-396 RSRHIYVDLLR
+396 IDLLKSFE
-407 QFKDNYK
+407 QKYK
-414 ALEPYELAYTYLTE
+414 ELEPYRVAYTYLSN
-428 AGLRIELVSF
+428 AGLNIEIFDF
-438 AGRFARLAEV
+438 AGNFNKLSQV
-448 TKDTPQDKVDQMVA
+448 TKETPQEEIDKMITG
-462 NLKTSSAAFFKDY
+462 LKKATENFFKDY
-475 YEPIDREVAVMA
+475 YQPIDREVARTM
-487 LNEYLKAQ
+487 LEEYLEHQ

-503 LNDIKDVNEYVDKL
+503 LNEIKDVDAYVEQLFEKSL
-517 FAKSMFTDQA
+517 FADKDRVMEFLESFKPS
-527 KVNELLN
+527 KV
-534 NFSVNKAKKLQK
+534 KKLQK
-546 DPALQAYESLM
+546 DPALLAYQSM
-557 GFFVDEVYKPNATIT
+557 IGFYRDEVNPKMGPINKE
-572 ANIDR
+572 IDR
-577 LRRIYMKG
+577 MQRIYMKG
-585 QMEMEPEKRFS
+585 QMAMEPEKRFS

-613 KPKDGM
+613 KPQDG
-619 KYKHF
+619 KNFRHY

-629 IMQKGNPDIY
+629 IMEKENPDVY
-639 DYVVEPRLKELYNKK
+639 DYVVEPKLKALYNSK

-676 TGGNSGSPILNAEGQ
+676 TGGNSGSPILNADGQ

-703 TMSDLIYDPDICR
+703 TMSDLVYDPNICR

-729 DKFAGAG
+729 DKFAGAK
-736 HLVDEMTIVE
+736 HLVNEMTIVE

>member
-1 MVPRVVLP
+1 MKTNRLP
-9 RGEFLLLLGPLIEPK
+9 LFL
-24 KAYLCI
+24 
-30 IKTLFMKHKTLLL
+30 T
-43 TFLVL
+43 LVL
-48 LPAFLFAG
+48 TLSISIAKAG

-74 MGMKITADDI
+74 MGMRITADDI

-103 TGEIVSDLGLLLTN
+103 TGEIVSDYGLLLTN
-117 HHCGYDYIQKHSSV
+117 HHCGYSYIQKHSSV
-131 EHDYLTNGFWA
+131 EHDYLTRGFWA

-148 LPCPGLSVI
+148 LPCPGLSVTI
-157 FLREMRDV
+157 LREMRDV
-165 TDQVLKGVSI
+165 TEKVLTGIDI
-175 DMPEDERQ
+175 DMPEAERK
-183 ALVDKNMKSIIAS
+183 AKIDDNIKKIIAT

-208 PYFLGNEYY
+208 PFFLGNEYY
-217 LLLNEVYTDV
+217 LLLNEVFTDV

-253 GDFSVFR
+253 GDFSIFR

-268 PAVYDKDN
+268 PAAYSKDN

-290 GAEEGDFAFVFGYP
+290 GAEEGDFTFVFGYP
-304 ARTNEYLPAVAVDQ
+304 AHTSEYLPAVAVDQ
-318 EANVIDPI
+318 EANLIDPI

-350 QYASKHA
+350 QYAAKHA
-357 GLGNGWKKWMGVTE
+357 NIGNGWKKWMGVTE

-376 HGVQKK
+376 HGIEKK
-382 HDYENR
+382 AAFEQDFQEWALGARNR
-388 FQKWVLES
+388 YMY
-396 RSRHIYVDLLR
+396 IDLLKN
-407 QFKDNYK
+407 FKKNYK
-414 ALEPYELAYTYLTE
+414 ELEPYELAYTYVAE
-428 AGLRIELVSF
+428 AGLRIELINF
-438 AGRFARLAEV
+438 AGRFAKLSEV
-448 TKDTPQDKVDQMVA
+448 TKDTPQEDIDRMVD
-462 NLKTSSAAFFKDY
+462 NLKTTAKSFFKDY
-475 YEPIDREVAVMA
+475 YEPIDREVAAM
-487 LNEYLKAQ
+487 LMGEYLKAQ
-495 PADFRPGF
+495 PADFRPDF
-503 LNDIKDVNEYVDKL
+503 LNDVKNVEEYVVKL
-517 FAKSMFTDQA
+517 FDKSMFTDKE
-527 KVNELLN
+527 KVYAMLD
-534 NFSVNKAKKLQK
+534 NFKPNMAKKLAS
-546 DPALQAYESLM
+546 DPAMKVYQSLI
-557 GFFVDEVYKPNATIT
+557 GFYRNEVYDHIVSLSND
-572 ANIDR
+572 NDR
-577 LRRIYMKG
+577 LQRLYMKG
-585 QMEMEPEKRFS
+585 QMDMQPDKRFY

-613 KPKDGM
+613 KPQDG
-619 KYKHF
+619 KTFRHF

-629 IMQKGNPDIY
+629 IMEKENPDIY
-639 DYVVEPRLKELYNKK
+639 DYVVEPRLKQLYNNK

-663 GTMHVAFTASVHT
+663 GSMHVAFTASVHT
-676 TGGNSGSPILNAEGQ
+676 TGGNSGSPILNADGQ

-703 TMSDLIYDPDICR
+703 TMSDLIYDPAICR

-729 DKFAGAG
+729 DKFAGAR

>member
-1 MVPRVVLP
+1 
-9 RGEFLLLLGPLIEPK
+9 
-24 KAYLCI
+24 
-30 IKTLFMKHKTLLL
+30 
-43 TFLVL
+43 
-48 LPAFLFAG
+48 
-56 EGMWIPMLL
+56 MLL

-74 MGMKITADDI
+74 MGMRISADDI

-103 TGEIVSDLGLLLTN
+103 TGEIVSDYGLLLTN
-117 HHCGYDYIQKHSSV
+117 HHCGYGYIQKHSSV

-148 LPCPGLSVI
+148 LPCPGLSVT

-165 TDQVLKGVSI
+165 TEQVLKGITV
-175 DMPEDERQ
+175 DTPEEERQ
-183 ALVDKNMKSIIAS
+183 ATIEANIKKITAQ
-196 VEKETPYKVSIK
+196 VEKETPYKVSVK
-208 PYFLGNEYY
+208 AFFLGNEYY

-268 PAVYDKDN
+268 PAAYSTEN

-318 EANVIDPI
+318 EANLIDPI

-350 QYASKHA
+350 QYAAKHA
-357 GLGNGWKKWMGVTE
+357 NIGNGWKKWMGVTE

-376 HGVQKK
+376 HGVEKK
-382 HDYENR
+382 HAFERDFYDWAM
-388 FQKWVLES
+388 QS
-396 RSRHIYVDLLR
+396 RSRYMYVNLLK
-407 QFKDNYK
+407 QFKENYQ
-414 ALEPYELAYTYLTE
+414 ALEPYQLAYTYLSE
-428 AGLRIELVSF
+428 AGLRIELINF
-438 AGRFARLAEV
+438 AGRFAKLSEV
-448 TKDTPQDKVDQMVA
+448 TKETPQEEIDKMLA
-462 NLKTSSAAFFKDY
+462 SLKTASASFFKDY
-475 YEPIDREVAVMA
+475 YEPIDREVATM
-487 LNEYLKAQ
+487 LLSEYLKAQ
-495 PADFRPGF
+495 PADFRPSF
-503 LNDIKDVNEYVDKL
+503 LNDIKDVNGYVDQL
-517 FAKSMFTDQA
+517 FDKSIFTDET
-527 KVNELLN
+527 KVNDFLDSFKAKN
-534 NFSVNKAKKLQK
+534 AKKLQN
-546 DPALQAYESLM
+546 DPALQAYQSLISFYRDDVYESMSNLN
-557 GFFVDEVYKPNATIT
+557 D
-572 ANIDR
+572 NIDR

-585 QMEMEPEKRFS
+585 QMEMQPEKRFS

-619 KYKHF
+619 EYRHF

-629 IMQKGNPDIY
+629 IMQKENPDIY
-639 DYVVEPRLKELYNKK
+639 DYVVEPKLKELYNKK

-676 TGGNSGSPILNAEGQ
+676 TGGNSGSPILNADGQ

-729 DKFAGAG
+729 DKFAGAK
-736 HLVDEMTIVE
+736 HLVDEMIIIE

>member
-1 MVPRVVLP
+1 MA
-9 RGEFLLLLGPLIEPK
+9 I
-24 KAYLCI
+24 
-30 IKTLFMKHKTLLL
+30 LL
-43 TFLVL
+43 TS
-48 LPAFLFAG
+48 AMAFAG

-74 MGMKITADDI
+74 MGMRITADDI

-103 TGEIVSDLGLLLTN
+103 TGEIVSDYGLLLTN
-117 HHCGYDYIQKHSSV
+117 HHCGYDWIQKHSSV
-131 EHDYLTNGFWA
+131 EHDYLTDGFWA
-142 MNRGEE
+142 MDRSQE
-148 LPCPGLSVI
+148 LPCPGLTVTI
-157 FLREMRDV
+157 LREMRDV
-165 TDQVLKGVSI
+165 TDQVLYHVTEEMTEEK
-175 DMPEDERQ
+175 RQ
-183 ALVDKNMKSIIAS
+183 ATIDQAIKDIIAE
-196 VEKETPYKVSIK
+196 VEKTTNYKVSIK
-208 PYFLGNEYY
+208 PFFLGNEYY
-217 LLLNEVYTDV
+217 LLLNEVFRDV

-268 PAVYDKDN
+268 PANYSADN

-282 KHLDISLK
+282 QHLQISLK
-290 GAEEGDFAFVFGYP
+290 GADEGDFAFVFGYP
-304 ARTNEYLPAVAVDQ
+304 ARTSEYLPAVAVDQ

-326 MVDLRGK
+326 AVDLRGK
-333 VLDIYNK
+333 ILDVYNT
-340 YQEQDPKVRI
+340 YQEKDRKVRI

-376 HGVQKK
+376 HGVEKKRFYEESFQEWCLASRQRYLYINLLKDFEQK
-382 HDYENR
+382 
-388 FQKWVLES
+388 
-396 RSRHIYVDLLR
+396 
-407 QFKDNYK
+407 YK
-414 ALEPYELAYTYLTE
+414 ELEPYRVAYTYLSN
-428 AGLRIELVSF
+428 AGLNIEIVAF
-438 AGRFARLAEV
+438 AGKFNKLSEV
-448 TKDTPQDKVDQMVA
+448 TSDTPQEEVDKMLA
-462 NLKTSSAAFFKDY
+462 SLRKASETFFKDY
-475 YEPIDREVAVMA
+475 YQPIDEEVARTMLA
-487 LNEYLKAQ
+487 EYLNNQ

-503 LNDIKDVNEYVDKL
+503 LNDIKDVDDYVKTL
-517 FAKSMFTDQA
+517 FSKSMFA
-527 KVNELLN
+527 NEEKVN
-534 NFSVNKAKKLQK
+534 NFIDNFKPSKAKKLQK
-546 DPALQAYESLM
+546 DPALIAYQSLIN
-557 GFFVDEVYKPNATIT
+557 FYSEEVNPKMSAINNDLA
-572 ANIDR
+572 R
-577 LRRIYMKG
+577 LQRLYMKG
-585 QMEMEPEKRFS
+585 QMLMEPEKRFS

-613 KPKDGM
+613 KPQDG
-619 KYKHF
+619 KNFRHF

-629 IMQKGNPDIY
+629 IMEKENPDIY
-639 DYVVEPRLKELYNKK
+639 DYVVEPKLKELYNNK

-676 TGGNSGSPILNAEGQ
+676 TGGNSGSPILNADGQ

-703 TMSDLIYDPDICR
+703 TMSDLVYDPDICR

-729 DKFAGAG
+729 DKFAGAKN
-736 HLVDEMTIVE
+736 LIAEMDIVE

>member
-1 MVPRVVLP
+1 MKQLR
-9 RGEFLLLLGPLIEPK
+9 LL
-24 KAYLCI
+24 
-30 IKTLFMKHKTLLL
+30 TTLL
-43 TFLVL
+43 VL
-48 LPAFLFAG
+48 FPAFLFAG

-74 MGMKITADDI
+74 MGMRITAEDI

-103 TGEIVSDLGLLLTN
+103 TGEIVSDQGLLLTN
-117 HHCGYDYIQKHSSV
+117 HHCGYGYIQKHSSV

-148 LPCPGLSVI
+148 LPCPGLSVT

-165 TDQVLKGVSI
+165 TEQVLKGVTI

-183 ALVDKNMKSIIAS
+183 ALVEKNMEEIIAS
-196 VEKETPYKVSIK
+196 VKKETNYKVSIESF
-208 PYFLGNEYY
+208 FLGNEYY

-253 GDFSVFR
+253 GDFSIFR

-268 PAVYDKDN
+268 PADYSKDN
-276 VPYKPA
+276 IPYKPA

-304 ARTNEYLPAVAVDQ
+304 AHTNEYLPAIAVDQ
-318 EANVIDPI
+318 EANLIDPI
-326 MVDLRGK
+326 AVDLRGK

-350 QYASKHA
+350 QYAAKHA
-357 GLGNGWKKWMGVTE
+357 NIGNGWKKWMGVTE

-376 HGVQKK
+376 HGVEKK
-382 HDYENR
+382 QAFEHEFYDWAM
-388 FQKWVLES
+388 QS
-396 RSRHIYVDLLR
+396 RSRYMYVNLHK
-407 QFKDNYK
+407 QFEESYNELK
-414 ALEPYELAYTYLTE
+414 PYELAYTYMVE
-428 AGLRIELVSF
+428 AGLRIELINF
-438 AGRFARLAEV
+438 AGRFTKLSEV
-448 TKDTPQDKVDQMVA
+448 SKETPQEQIDMMIA
-462 NLKTSSAAFFKDY
+462 SLKTNSANFFKDY
-475 YEPIDREVAVMA
+475 YQPIDKEVAAM
-487 LNEYLKAQ
+487 LLKEYLKAQ
-495 PADFRPGF
+495 PADFRPTF
-503 LNDIKDVNEYVDKL
+503 LNDIKDVDSYVENL
-517 FAKSMFTDQA
+517 FAKSIFTDET
-527 KVNELLN
+527 KVNDLLN
-534 NFSVNKAKKLQK
+534 NFNVSKAKKLQN
-546 DPALQAYESLM
+546 DPALKVYQNLI
-557 GFFVDEVYKPNATIT
+557 GFYRDNVYGNLSNI
-572 ANIDR
+572 NNSIDR

-585 QMEMEPEKRFS
+585 QMEMQTEKRLF

-613 KPKDGM
+613 KPQDG
-619 KYKHF
+619 KTYHHF
-624 TTLEG
+624 TTLQG
-629 IMQKGNPDIY
+629 IMEKENPDIY
-639 DYVVEPRLKELYNKK
+639 DYVVEPRLKELYNNK

-676 TGGNSGSPILNAEGQ
+676 TGGNSGSPILNADGQ

-736 HLVDEMTIVE
+736 HLIDEMTIVD

>member
-1 MVPRVVLP
+1 
-9 RGEFLLLLGPLIEPK
+9 
-24 KAYLCI
+24 
-30 IKTLFMKHKTLLL
+30 MKHLRFYITLLVTL
-43 TFLVL
+43 TVGI
-48 LPAFLFAG
+48 AKAG

-74 MGMKITADDI
+74 MGMKITAEDI

-103 TGEIVSDLGLLLTN
+103 TGEIVSNQGLLLTN
-117 HHCGYDYIQKHSSV
+117 HHCGFDYIQKHSSV
-131 EHDYLTNGFWA
+131 EHDYLTRGFWA
-142 MNRGEE
+142 MNQGEE

-165 TDQVLKGVSI
+165 TEKILHGTNV
-175 DMPEDERQ
+175 DMPEDERKTKIEENIKK
-183 ALVDKNMKSIIAS
+183 LVADT
-196 VEKETPYKVSIK
+196 EKQTPYKVSIK
-208 PYFLGNEYY
+208 PFFLGNEYY
-217 LLLNEVYTDV
+217 MLLNEEYTDV

-268 PAVYDKDN
+268 PAVYHKDN

-282 KHLDISLK
+282 KHLEISLK

-318 EANVIDPI
+318 EANLIDPI
-326 MVDLRGK
+326 TVDLRGK

-357 GLGNGWKKWMGVTE
+357 SIGNGWKKWMGVTE

-376 HGVQKK
+376 HGVEKK
-382 HDYENR
+382 RAFEKD
-388 FQKWVLES
+388 FQEWVLGA
-396 RSRHIYVDLLR
+396 RNRYMYLDLLKNFE
-407 QFKDNYK
+407 QSYK
-414 ALEPYELAYTYLTE
+414 ELEPYQLAYTYLAE
-428 AGLRIELVSF
+428 AGLRIELISF
-438 AGRFARLAEV
+438 AGRFMRLFRTSKA
-448 TKDTPQDKVDQMVA
+448 TPQKDIDNMVSS
-462 NLKTSSAAFFKDY
+462 LKKTAEAFYKDY

-487 LNEYLKAQ
+487 LNEYLRAQ
-495 PADFRPGF
+495 PADFRPSF
-503 LNDIKDVNEYVDKL
+503 LNDIKDVDEYVSKL
-517 FAKSMFTDQA
+517 FDKSMFTDKE
-527 KVNELLN
+527 KVYDLLD
-534 NFSVNKAKKLQK
+534 NFKYSKVKKLRN
-546 DPALQAYESLM
+546 DPAMQAYMSLI
-557 GFFVDEVYKPNATIT
+557 GFYQDEVSGKMSELN

-577 LRRIYMKG
+577 MRRLYMKG
-585 QMEMEPEKRFS
+585 QMDMQTDKRLF

-613 KPKDGM
+613 KPQDG
-619 KYKHF
+619 KTYRHF

-629 IMQKGNPDIY
+629 IMEKENPDIY

-676 TGGNSGSPILNAEGQ
+676 TGGNSGSPILNADGR

-736 HLVDEMTIVE
+736 HLINEMTIVE

>member
-1 MVPRVVLP
+1 MKR
-9 RGEFLLLLGPLIEPK
+9 LLLSFAI
-24 KAYLCI
+24 
-30 IKTLFMKHKTLLL
+30 LL
-43 TFLVL
+43 TS
-48 LPAFLFAG
+48 AMAFAG

-65 QYNEKEMQE
+65 QHNEKEMQE
-74 MGMKITADDI
+74 MGMRITADDI

-103 TGEIVSDLGLLLTN
+103 TGEIVSDYGLLLTN
-117 HHCGYDYIQKHSSV
+117 HHCGYDYIQQHSSV
-131 EHDYLTNGFWA
+131 EHDYLTDGFWA
-142 MNRGEE
+142 MDRSQE

-165 TDQVLKGVSI
+165 TSEVLYQVTD
-175 DMPEDERQ
+175 DMTEEKRQ
-183 ALVDKNMKSIIAS
+183 ASIAENMKRIIAE
-196 VEKETPYKVSIK
+196 VEKETQYKVSIK
-208 PYFLGNEYY
+208 PFFLGNEYY

-268 PAVYDKDN
+268 PAKYSQDN

-282 KHLDISLK
+282 KHLEISLK
-290 GAEEGDFAFVFGYP
+290 GADEGDFAFVFGYP
-304 ARTNEYLPAVAVDQ
+304 ANTNEYLPAIAVDQ

-326 MVDLRGK
+326 AVDLRGK
-333 VLDIYNK
+333 ILDIYNQ
-340 YQEQDPKVRI
+340 YQEQDKKVRI
-350 QYASKHA
+350 HYASKHA

-382 HDYENR
+382 EAYEREFQDWALGARNR
-388 FQKWVLES
+388 YMY
-396 RSRHIYVDLLR
+396 IDLLKN
-407 QFKDNYK
+407 FKEQYQ
-414 ALEPYELAYTYLTE
+414 ALEPYRVAQTYLTN
-428 AGLRIELVSF
+428 AGMNIEVISF
-438 AGRFARLAEV
+438 AGSFNRLLQV
-448 TKDTPQDKVDQMVA
+448 TKDTPQEEVDKMIA
-462 NLKTSSAAFFKDY
+462 SLKNITKDFFKDY
-475 YEPIDREVAVMA
+475 YQPIDEDVAKAM
-487 LNEYLKAQ
+487 LTEYLNHQ

-503 LNDIKDVNEYVDKL
+503 LNEITDVNAYVEKL
-517 FAKSMFTDQA
+517 FDKTMFVSEE
-527 KVNELLN
+527 KVNAYLDG
-534 NFSVNKAKKLQK
+534 FKASKAKKLLK
-546 DPALQAYESLM
+546 DPAMKAYQSLM
-557 GFFVDEVYKPNATIT
+557 GFYRYEIMPKVNPINKELS
-572 ANIDR
+572 R
-577 LRRIYMKG
+577 LQRVYMKG
-585 QMEMEPEKRFS
+585 QMAMEPEKRFS

-606 YGKVEGF
+606 YGRVEGF
-613 KPKDGM
+613 KPQDG
-619 KYKHF
+619 KNFRHF

-629 IMQKGNPDIY
+629 IMEKENPDIY
-639 DYVVEPRLKELYNKK
+639 DYVVEPKLKELYRRK

-676 TGGNSGSPILNAEGQ
+676 TGGNSGSPILNADGQ

-729 DKFAGAG
+729 DKFAGAKN
-736 HLVDEMTIVE
+736 LIAEMDIIE

>member
-1 MVPRVVLP
+1 MKRF
-9 RGEFLLLLGPLIEPK
+9 RLL
-24 KAYLCI
+24 
-30 IKTLFMKHKTLLL
+30 TTLL
-43 TFLVL
+43 VL
-48 LPAFLFAG
+48 FPAFLFAG

-65 QYNEKEMQE
+65 QYNEKEMQA
-74 MGMKITADDI
+74 MGMKITAEDI

-103 TGEIVSDLGLLLTN
+103 TGELVSDQGLLLTN

-165 TDQVLKGVSI
+165 TEQVLEGVTI
-175 DMPEDERQ
+175 DMSEEERQ
-183 ALVDKNMKSIIAS
+183 AKIDENTKRLIAHF
-196 VEKETPYKVSIK
+196 EKESPYKVSIK
-208 PYFLGNEYY
+208 PFFLGNEYY
-217 LLLNEVYTDV
+217 ALFNETYTDV

-268 PAVYDKDN
+268 PAVYHKDN

-282 KHLDISLK
+282 QHLEISLK
-290 GAEEGDFAFVFGYP
+290 GANEGDFAFVFGYP

-326 MVDLRGK
+326 TVDLRGK
-333 VLDIYNK
+333 VLDIYNQ

-357 GLGNGWKKWMGVTE
+357 GIGNGWKKWMGVTE

-382 HDYENR
+382 HDFEAR
-388 FQKWVLES
+388 FYDWVMQS
-396 RSRHIYVDLLR
+396 RSRYMYANLLKD
-407 QFKDNYK
+407 FKKNYK
-414 ALEPYELAYTYLTE
+414 DLEPYQLAYTYMAE

-438 AGRFARLAEV
+438 AGRFARLAAVDKE
-448 TKDTPQDKVDQMVA
+448 TAQDKVDQMVA
-462 NLKTSSAAFFKDY
+462 NLQAAIPSFYKDY
-475 YEPIDREVAVMA
+475 YEPIDRDVAKM
-487 LNEYLKAQ
+487 LLKEYLKAQ
-495 PADFRPGF
+495 PADFRPSF
-503 LNDIKDVNEYVDKL
+503 LNDIKDVDEYVDKL
-517 FAKSMFTDQA
+517 FDKTMFTDEA
-527 KVNELLN
+527 KVTALLDG
-534 NFSVNKAKKLQK
+534 FKVKDAKKLAN
-546 DPALQAYESLM
+546 DPAMKVYQSLI
-557 GFFVDEVYKPNATIT
+557 GFYRDKVYDNISSIT
-572 ANIDR
+572 KDNDR
-577 LRRIYMKG
+577 LCRIYMKG
-585 QMEMEPEKRFS
+585 QMEMQPEKRLF

-613 KPKDGM
+613 KPQDG
-619 KYKHF
+619 KTFRHF

-629 IMQKGNPDIY
+629 IMQKENPDIY

-676 TGGNSGSPILNAEGQ
+676 TGGNSGSPILNADGQ

-736 HLVDEMTIVE
+736 HLIDEMTIVE

>member
-1 MVPRVVLP
+1 
-9 RGEFLLLLGPLIEPK
+9 
-24 KAYLCI
+24 
-30 IKTLFMKHKTLLL
+30 MKHIHYLITLIL
-43 TFLVL
+43 TLSIGI
-48 LPAFLFAG
+48 AKAG

-74 MGMKITADDI
+74 MGMKITAEDI

-103 TGEIVSDLGLLLTN
+103 TGEIVSDYGLLLTN
-117 HHCGYDYIQKHSSV
+117 HHCGYSYIQKHSSV

-142 MNRGEE
+142 MNKGEE
-148 LPCPGLSVI
+148 LPCQGLSVT

-165 TDQVLKGVSI
+165 TERVLEGITI
-175 DMPEDERQ
+175 DTPEEERK
-183 ALVDKNMKSIIAS
+183 AKIEENIKKIIAE
-196 VEKETPYKVSIK
+196 VEKETRYKVSIK

-217 LLLNEVYTDV
+217 LLLNEVFNDV

-253 GDFSVFR
+253 GDFSIFR

-268 PAVYDKDN
+268 PAAYSADN

-304 ARTNEYLPAVAVDQ
+304 ARTNEYLPSIAVDQ
-318 EANVIDPI
+318 EANLIDPI

-350 QYASKHA
+350 QYAAKHA
-357 GLGNGWKKWMGVTE
+357 NIGNGWKKWMGVTE

-376 HGVQKK
+376 HGVEKK
-382 HDYENR
+382 RAFEISFHDWAM
-388 FQKWVLES
+388 QS
-396 RSRHIYVDLLR
+396 RSRYMYVNLLK
-407 QFKDNYK
+407 QFTENYK
-414 ALEPYELAYTYLTE
+414 ELEPYQLAYTYMSE
-428 AGLRIELVSF
+428 AGMRIELISF
-438 AGRFARLAEV
+438 AGRFSRLSEV
-448 TKDTPQDKVDQMVA
+448 TKDTPQKDIDQMLTQVKGTAA
-462 NLKTSSAAFFKDY
+462 NFFKDY
-475 YEPIDREVAVMA
+475 YEPIDREVAVTM

-495 PADFRPGF
+495 PADFRPAF

-517 FAKSMFTDQA
+517 FAKTMFTDEA
-527 KVNELLN
+527 KVNDLLN
-534 NFSVNKAKKLQK
+534 NFNVSKAKKLAN
-546 DPALQAYESLM
+546 DPALKVYQSLI
-557 GFFVDEVYKPNATIT
+557 GFYRDKVYDHMSSLN

-577 LRRIYMKG
+577 MRRIYMKG
-585 QMEMEPEKRFS
+585 QMDMQSDKRLF

-613 KPKDGM
+613 KPQDG
-619 KYKHF
+619 KNYRHF

-629 IMQKGNPDIY
+629 IMEKENPDIY
-639 DYVVEPRLKELYNKK
+639 DYVVEPKLKELYNKK

-663 GTMHVAFTASVHT
+663 GSMHVAFTASVHT

-703 TMSDLIYDPDICR
+703 TMSDLIYDPAICR

-729 DKFAGAG
+729 DKFAGAR
-736 HLVDEMTIVE
+736 HLIDEMTIVE